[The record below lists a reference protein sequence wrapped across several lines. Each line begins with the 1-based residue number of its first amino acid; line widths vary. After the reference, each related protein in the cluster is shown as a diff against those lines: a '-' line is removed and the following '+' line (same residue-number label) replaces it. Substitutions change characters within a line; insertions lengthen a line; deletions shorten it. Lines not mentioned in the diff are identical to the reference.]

1 MNKIKVIYDVVKQMK
16 SKEAIKGILKVEGLK
31 DQKKV
36 LEVNNAFEKNG
47 QGCQMKGKTLVEVEK
62 DGNKVMMENNIDF
75 KKEGSFG
82 GHEHRGHMHH
92 FHHFHQHPHGMHE
105 NGMKFGW
112 NKLTAA
118 LGLLSNINLEE
129 DAEGAV
135 KLSLAS
141 ADIPEDMKREIK
153 EMMKHGREH
162 HKHMAEGHPHPM
174 CLKEFHNMEEAD
186 FDLMVS
192 IGKNREVNE
201 ISLVITGKTIDEDKT
216 AHDTKLTAN
225 VCLQ

>member
-1 MNKIKVIYDVVKQMK
+1 MNKIKVIYDAVKQMK
-16 SKEAIKGILKVEGLK
+16 SKDAIKGILKVEGLK

-36 LEVNNAFEKNG
+36 LEVNNTFEKSG
-47 QGCQMKGKTLVEVEK
+47 QGCQVKGKTLVEVEK
-62 DGNKVMMENNIDF
+62 DGNKVMVENNIDF

-82 GHEHRGHMHH
+82 NHEHRGHMHH
-92 FHHFHQHPHGMHE
+92 FHQSHHGGHG

-112 NKLTAA
+112 GKLTAM
-118 LGLLSNINLEE
+118 LGIMSSINLEE
-129 DAEGAV
+129 DTEGGI

-141 ADIPEDMKREIK
+141 ADIPEDMKQEIK
-153 EMMKHGREH
+153 EMMKQGHEH
-162 HKHMAEGHPHPM
+162 HKHMAEGHQHPM

-201 ISLVITGKTIDEDKT
+201 IFLVVTGKTMDEDKT